1 MGNEKIN
8 KIIDLIKWGESFFK
22 EKNIPE
28 PRLNIELMLCNILN
42 CKRINLYLDYDKPLN
57 KEELTI
63 LRNFVKRRV
72 QREPLQYIL
81 GETEFMGLKLRVNQS
96 VLIPRPETELLVEE
110 IINISK
116 KNNGEEITILD
127 IGTGSGNIAIS
138 LAKFINHS
146 KIYSID
152 INKDTLKLAKEN
164 AEDNNVLDKIIFQEL
179 DILKVDEFPFNIKFD
194 YIVSNPPYIS
204 IDDYKLLDPELKYE
218 PILALTDFNDGFTFY
233 RKIFDISKKIL
244 KKDGTIV
251 LEISYNQAE
260 TIKNLLLENNYYDIR
275 VIKDYS
281 NIERIIIGKLQ

>member
-179 DILKVDEFPFNIKFD
+179 DILKADELPFNIKFD
-194 YIVSNPPYIS
+194 YVVSNPPYIS
-204 IDDYKLLDPELKYE
+204 IDDYKLLEPELKYE

-233 RKIFDISKKIL
+233 RKILDISKKIM
-244 KKDGTIV
+244 KKDGTIA